1 MHRFFNE
8 IYTPS
13 FIVLGSGGKT
23 PCVKKQKCM
32 MNSSQ
37 KAETL
42 YRDPQKTIFEPKLT
56 LEVTA
61 DDAGRKT
68 NLVTA
73 NGVIETAVNEESCNE
88 WSVSNLQNLK
98 EMQYLHHEA
107 EDSLIDPSL
116 DMDKSSLMGF
126 VDSSNLESS
135 EDVQTVPCI
144 QVDVKT
150 NVVLIDEDDDD
161 MSLRERTVTD
171 VSTVDGNAAE
181 LVCRRLQSISSD
193 STHSLCDGR
202 SLEQDSTIETP
213 QEKQEPPKKHTHAC
227 CLCVII

>member
-1 MHRFFNE
+1 MVTKDNAN
-8 IYTPS
+8 S
-13 FIVLGSGGKT
+13 GSGGKT
-23 PCVKKQKCM
+23 TCVKKQKCI
-32 MNSSQ
+32 MNNSQ
-37 KAETL
+37 KAGAL
-42 YRDPQKTIFEPKLT
+42 YRDPQKTIFEPELT
-56 LEVTA
+56 LEVMA
-61 DDAGRKT
+61 DDAERKT
-68 NLVTA
+68 NPVA
-73 NGVIETAVNEESCNE
+73 VNGVLKSTMNEQTCNVR
-88 WSVSNLQNLK
+88 SVSNLQDLK

-213 QEKQEPPKKHTHAC
+213 QEKQEPPEKHKHAC